1 MNALTRRSATVSVEE
16 TSQKVERLELE
27 AFLEELKAES
37 RPVLF
42 LPCSGNA
49 GDAMIALAT
58 FQMLDRIDLGYE
70 CPIDFRRLDPSGRV
84 VLCGGGGNLI
94 PLYDRT
100 ERALRW
106 AAGRARRL
114 ILLPHTV
121 QGNEE
126 LLAGLGPNVDLICRE
141 RVSYRHVSGAVRS
154 AGCHLADDMA
164 LFLDVDATLSREP
177 AVSFRPS
184 IYARRLAYRLVSPS
198 RLKTVPSPGKFA
210 RGQRL
215 LASRRARLKNGV
227 PAGELHAFRTDLEST
242 GIPLPADNLDVARV
256 FSHGTKNPWVSHTSS
271 FQLLRYIDTFQSVH
285 TNRLHTAVGAALLR
299 KQVRFYPNSYFKNR
313 AVYEFSLRGR
323 FPGVEW
329 VGEF

>member
-1 MNALTRRSATVSVEE
+1 VSVEE
-16 TSQKVERLELE
+16 SPQEIERLELE
-27 AFLEELKAES
+27 AFLGELKADS

-58 FQMLDRIDLGYE
+58 FQMLDRIGLDYE
-70 CPIDFRRLDPSGRV
+70 CPIDYRRIDPTGRV

-106 AAGRARRL
+106 AAGRAKRL

-126 LLAGLGPNVDLICRE
+126 LLASLGPDVDLVCRE
-141 RVSYRHVSGAVRS
+141 RVSYRNVSGAVRS

-164 LFLDVDATLSREP
+164 LFLDLDATLSREP
-177 AVSFRPS
+177 AIPS
-184 IYARRLAYRLVSPS
+184 RLLLNARRLAYRLVAPS
-198 RLKTVPSPGKFA
+198 RLKTVPSPGKLA
-210 RGQRL
+210 RGRRL
-215 LASRRARLKNGV
+215 MASRRARMEDEE
-227 PAGELHAFRTDLEST
+227 PAGTLHAFRTDLEST
-242 GIPLPADNLDVARV
+242 GIPLPDDNLDVARV
-256 FSHGTKNPWVSHTSS
+256 FSHGTRNPWVSHTATY
-271 FQLLRYIDTFQSVH
+271 QLLCYIDTFRTVH

-299 KQVRFYPNSYFKNR
+299 KQVKFYPNSYFKNR

-329 VGEF
+329 VGES